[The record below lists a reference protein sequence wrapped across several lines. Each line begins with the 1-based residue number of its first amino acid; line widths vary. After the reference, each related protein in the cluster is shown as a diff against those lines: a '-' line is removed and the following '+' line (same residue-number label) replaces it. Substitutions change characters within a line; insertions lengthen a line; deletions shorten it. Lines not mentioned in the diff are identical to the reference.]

1 MIRISLIIPAH
12 DEEEYL
18 PGLLDSVEEA
28 RRHFS
33 FGPESIEVIVVD
45 NQSTDDT
52 AAVATRKGCRI
63 VEEKKRI
70 IAAVRNAG
78 ARIARG
84 EIIAF
89 TDADNILHPD
99 TFNEIE
105 KTMAS
110 PKVVGGAT
118 GVRLDRMSPGIAC
131 AFAIVV
137 PLVWATRMDT
147 GVVFCRNRDFQDLG
161 GYNEKHL
168 FGEDVDFLWR
178 LIKIGRDRGQRLV
191 RIRKCKAITST
202 RKFDQFGEWH
212 YPLLVVKFFWS
223 LIVRSYSIED
233 FARTYWYSDKRSARK
248 EPVSKVIES

>member
-12 DEEEYL
+12 NEKGYL
-18 PGLLDSVEEA
+18 PNLLDSVEEA

-33 FGPESIEVIVVD
+33 FSPDSIEVIVVD

-52 AAVATRKGCRI
+52 AAIAIRRGCRV

-78 ARIARG
+78 ARVAQG
-84 EIIAF
+84 GIIAF

-105 KTMAS
+105 NVMTS
-110 PKVVGGAT
+110 PKVLGGAT
-118 GVRLDRMSPGIAC
+118 GVHLDRMSPGIAC
-131 AFAIVV
+131 AFAIIV
-137 PLVWATRMDT
+137 PMVWVTGMDT
-147 GVVFCRNRDFQDLG
+147 GVVFCRNRDFQELG
-161 GYNEKHL
+161 GYNEAHL

-178 LIKIGRDRGQRLV
+178 LIKLGRNRGQRLV
-191 RIRKCKAITST
+191 RIKKCKAITST
-202 RKFDQFGEWH
+202 RKFDQFGDWH

-223 LIVRSYSIED
+223 LIMRSYSIED
-233 FARTYWYSDKRSARK
+233 FARKYWYSDKRSESE
-248 EPVSKVIES
+248 EPISKVVES

>member
-12 DEEEYL
+12 NEEEYL
-18 PGLLDSVEEA
+18 PCLLGSIEIA
-28 RRHFS
+28 RRRFS
-33 FGPESIEVIVVD
+33 FSPDSIEVIVVD

-52 AAVATRKGCRI
+52 AAIAIRQGCRV

-78 ARIARG
+78 ARVAQG

-105 KTMAS
+105 KAMAS
-110 PKVVGGAT
+110 PKVVGGST

-131 AFAIVV
+131 AFAIIV
-137 PLVWATRMDT
+137 PMVWVTGMDT
-147 GVVFCRNRDFQDLG
+147 GVVFCRNRDFQYLG
-161 GYNEKHL
+161 GYNEAHL

-178 LIKIGRDRGQRLV
+178 LIKFGRSRGQRLI

-212 YPLLVVKFFWS
+212 YPLLVFKFFWS

-233 FARTYWYSDKRSARK
+233 FARTYWYSDRRSESE
-248 EPVSKVIES
+248 EPISKVIES